1 LTGPGLLGTAAAD
14 ARQPWLGRARARKGE
29 TIMFESLEFF
39 GLACIVAFIA
49 LDLVHR
55 ARTFRAPRFWR
66 LNALLVTVVTVGVMI
81 GTAAF
86 WGVVFGDF
94 YMIDGSGLGT
104 LGGAA
109 VGIVAYEFVHYG
121 YHRLAHEWAPL
132 WRLGHQMHHAAE
144 SLDAF
149 GANYLHPIDVF
160 LFSTWASL
168 VFFPV
173 LGLAPEA
180 GILAGAFL
188 GFNAVFQHANIRTP
202 RWLGTLIQR
211 PESHTVH
218 HGRGIHRNNYADLPV
233 IDMLFGT
240 FVNPETVD
248 GMEVGFGPGSS
259 SRVLDLLVFR
269 DINEGRDIN
278 DGAGAPAP
286 RRAAA

>member
-1 LTGPGLLGTAAAD
+1 
-14 ARQPWLGRARARKGE
+14 
-29 TIMFESLEFF
+29 MFEYLEFF

-55 ARTFRAPRFWR
+55 ARNFRAPRWWR
-66 LNALLVTVVTVGVMI
+66 LNALIVTAAIVGVSI
-81 GTAAF
+81 VTPVF
-86 WGVVFGDF
+86 WASVLGDF
-94 YMIDGSGLGT
+94 HLIDGSGLGI

-121 YHRLAHEWAPL
+121 YHRLAHEWTPL

-149 GANYLHPIDVF
+149 GAYYLHPLDAF
-160 LFSTWASL
+160 LFGTWASL
-168 VFFPV
+168 MFFPV

-188 GFNAVFQHANIRTP
+188 GFNAMFQHANIRTP
-202 RWLGTLIQR
+202 RWLGYLIQR
-211 PESHTVH
+211 PESHTIH
-218 HGRGIHRNNYADLPV
+218 HGRGIHRNNYADLPA

-248 GMEVGFGPGSS
+248 EMEVGFREGASN
-259 SRVLDLLVFR
+259 RVIDLLTFKDV
-269 DINEGRDIN
+269 N
-278 DGAGAPAP
+278 DGAGAPVP
-286 RRAAA
+286 QRSAA

>member
-1 LTGPGLLGTAAAD
+1 
-14 ARQPWLGRARARKGE
+14 
-29 TIMFESLEFF
+29 MFEYLEFF
-39 GLACIVAFIA
+39 GLACIPAFIA
-49 LDLVHR
+49 IDLVYR
-55 ARTFRAPRFWR
+55 ARGYRAPRFWR
-66 LNALLVTVVTVGVMI
+66 LNALLVTAGAVGVSMWT
-81 GTAAF
+81 GGF
-86 WGVVFGDF
+86 WGSVFGDVSLL
-94 YMIDGSGLGT
+94 DGRGLGT

-121 YHRLAHEWAPL
+121 YHRLAHEWTPL

-149 GANYLHPIDVF
+149 GAYYIHPLDAF
-160 LFSTWASL
+160 LFTTWASL

-202 RWLGTLIQR
+202 RWLGYLIQR
-211 PESHTVH
+211 PESHIVH

-240 FVNPETVD
+240 FVNPETVE
-248 GMEVGFGPGSS
+248 GMEVGFREGSS
-259 SRVLDLLVFR
+259 SRVLDLLAFQ
-269 DINEGRDIN
+269 DIN
-278 DGAGAPAP
+278 DGAGAPVP
-286 RRAAA
+286 QRAAA